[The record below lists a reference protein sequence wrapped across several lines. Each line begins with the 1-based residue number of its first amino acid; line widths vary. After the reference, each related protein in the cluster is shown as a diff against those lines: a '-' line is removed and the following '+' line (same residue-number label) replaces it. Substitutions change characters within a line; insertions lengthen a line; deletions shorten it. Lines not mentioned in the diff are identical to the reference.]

1 MDHIVISIVLWC
13 MVTVIVAGGDSID
26 IYCPLISDDAPSLQ
40 KTINVHLVPH
50 THDDVGWLKT
60 VDQYYHGLNSTIQ
73 NAHVE
78 KILDSVLSALS
89 DTNTTQKRTF
99 TYVETKFF
107 SKWYTS
113 LSVIRRQLLKH
124 LIAKKQW
131 SISNGGWCMHDEAN
145 SHYMG
150 MIDQTTLGHTFLKK
164 ELGVVPTVGWQL
176 DPFGHSATQGSL
188 MTSGVGFDAL
198 YFGRIHYVDLEL
210 RKEKA
215 EAEGIWSSPT
225 YNSSVFWGLTGSYSG
240 NYGGPSGFCFDV
252 KCQEWGE
259 EDQTLDNLTDAVLL
273 QRIQNFTKLLAIQ
286 ANQTKGRNIMLTMGM
301 DFFYAEA
308 DTNFRNMDILIEA
321 TNRFINNGSIKVSNV
336 FGNRFDKLN
345 IFYSTP
351 ERYTNCKYADSKQER
366 VNDNKASK
374 YDPATWKKKPKTG
387 DFFPYADC
395 DHCYWAGYFSSRQ
408 GLKRLERVGSSFLHS
423 ARQIEAM
430 MTLYTG
436 SKQTN
441 DDSESSWTSSPLY
454 SLDDA
459 MGINQHHDA
468 VTGTSKQHVAYDYA
482 KRIAKGMSDSG
493 SFVTDAL
500 RKLLF
505 GIDTD
510 LLENLSHCHLLNET
524 ICDVSQVRL
533 QCIMPFLFV
542 YHTH

>member
-1 MDHIVISIVLWC
+1 
-13 MVTVIVAGGDSID
+13 
-26 IYCPLISDDAPSLQ
+26 
-40 KTINVHLVPH
+40 
-50 THDDVGWLKT
+50 
-60 VDQYYHGLNSTIQ
+60 
-73 NAHVE
+73 
-78 KILDSVLSALS
+78 
-89 DTNTTQKRTF
+89 
-99 TYVETKFF
+99 
-107 SKWYTS
+107 
-113 LSVIRRQLLKH
+113 
-124 LIAKKQW
+124 
-131 SISNGGWCMHDEAN
+131 
-145 SHYMG
+145 
-150 MIDQTTLGHTFLKK
+150 
-164 ELGVVPTVGWQL
+164 
-176 DPFGHSATQGSL
+176 
-188 MTSGVGFDAL
+188 
-198 YFGRIHYVDLEL
+198 
-210 RKEKA
+210 
-215 EAEGIWSSPT
+215 
-225 YNSSVFWGLTGSYSG
+225 LTGSYSG

-259 EDQTLDNLTDAVLL
+259 EDQTLDNLTDAILL
-273 QRIQNFTKLLAIQ
+273 HRIQNFTKLLAIQ

-308 DTNFRNMDILIEA
+308 DMNFRNLDLLIEA
-321 TNRFINNGSIKVSNV
+321 TNRFINNGSIKVSEV

-345 IFYSTP
+345 IFYSSP

-366 VNDNKASK
+366 VNDIKASK
-374 YDPATWKKKPKTG
+374 HNPATWKTKHKTG

-459 MGINQHHDA
+459 MGIAQHHDA

-482 KRIAKGMSDSG
+482 KRIAKGMNDSG
-493 SFVTDAL
+493 SYVTDAL

-533 QCIMPFLFV
+533 LCIMSFLFV